1 MAVEIEAKF
10 WVPDLDDLRRRVLAA
25 GGRPVMPRTLEH
37 NERFDASDGRLRR
50 RGEVLRLRR
59 DRQCTL
65 AYKRAL
71 SSAEERS
78 EIEVGIDDLEA
89 ARAVLLGLGF
99 VLIFIYDK
107 YRQVLALDDTLI
119 MLDELPF
126 GSFVEIEGPSLQA
139 IGRCAAALGLDWDRR
154 VSRSYLSIY
163 EAMRQRLGLTCEHA
177 TFEALPAAPAL
188 RPEDLGLP
196 TPSEEDLRP

>member
-1 MAVEIEAKF
+1 MGLETEAKF
-10 WVPDLDDLRRRVLAA
+10 WVPELDDLRRKVLAA
-25 GGRPVMPRTLEH
+25 GGRPLTSRTLEH
-37 NERFDASDGRLRR
+37 NERFDVPDGRLRR
-50 RGEVLRLRR
+50 GGEVLRLRR
-59 DRQCTL
+59 DRECTL
-65 AYKRAL
+65 TYKRAL

-78 EIEVGIDDLEA
+78 EIEVRIDDLEA
-89 ARAVLLGLGF
+89 ARAMLFGLGF

-126 GSFVEIEGPSLQA
+126 GSFAEIEGPSLQA
-139 IGRCAAALGLDWDRR
+139 IGRSAATLGLDWDRR

-163 EAMRQRLGLTCEHA
+163 EALRQRLGLPSEHA
-177 TFEALPAAPAL
+177 TFESLPSAPGL

-196 TPSEEDLRP
+196 TPNE

>member
-1 MAVEIEAKF
+1 MALEIEAKF
-10 WVPDLDDLRRRVLAA
+10 WVPQLDDLRRKVLAA
-25 GGRPVMPRTLEH
+25 GGRPVTSRILEH
-37 NERFDASDGRLRR
+37 NERFDVPDGRLRR
-50 RGEVLRLRR
+50 GGEVLRLRR
-59 DRQCTL
+59 DRECTL
-65 AYKRAL
+65 TYKRAL

-78 EIEVGIDDLEA
+78 EIEVRIDDLEA
-89 ARAVLLGLGF
+89 ARAMLFGLGF

-139 IGRCAAALGLDWDRR
+139 IGRSAAALGLEWDRR

-163 EAMRQRLGLTCEHA
+163 EALRQRLELPDEPA
-177 TFEALPAAPAL
+177 TFECLPSAPEL

-196 TPSEEDLRP
+196 TPNE

>member
-1 MAVEIEAKF
+1 MALEIEAKF
-10 WVPDLDDLRRRVLAA
+10 WVPELDDLRRKVLAA
-25 GGRPVMPRTLEH
+25 GGRPVTSRILEH
-37 NERFDASDGRLRR
+37 NERFDVPEGRLRR
-50 RGEVLRLRR
+50 GGEVLRLRR
-59 DRQCTL
+59 DRECTL
-65 AYKRAL
+65 TYKRAL

-78 EIEVGIDDLEA
+78 EIEVRIDDLEA
-89 ARAVLLGLGF
+89 ARAVLFGLGF

-139 IGRCAAALGLDWDRR
+139 IGRSAAALGLEWDRR

-163 EAMRQRLGLTCEHA
+163 EALRQRLGLPDEHA
-177 TFEALPAAPAL
+177 TFECLPSAPGL

-196 TPSEEDLRP
+196 TPDE

>member
-1 MAVEIEAKF
+1 MALEIEAKF
-10 WVPDLDDLRRRVLAA
+10 WVPELDDLRRKVLAA
-25 GGRPVMPRTLEH
+25 GGRPVTSRILEH
-37 NERFDASDGRLRR
+37 NERFDVPDGRLRR
-50 RGEVLRLRR
+50 GGEVLRLRR
-59 DRQCTL
+59 DRECTL
-65 AYKRAL
+65 TYKRAL

-78 EIEVGIDDLEA
+78 EIEVRIDDLEA
-89 ARAVLLGLGF
+89 ARAVLFGLGF

-139 IGRCAAALGLDWDRR
+139 IGRSAAALGLEWDRR

-163 EAMRQRLGLTCEHA
+163 EALRQRLGLPDEPA
-177 TFEALPAAPAL
+177 TFECLPSAPGL
-188 RPEDLGLP
+188 RPEDLGQP
-196 TPSEEDLRP
+196 TPDE

>member
-1 MAVEIEAKF
+1 MALEIEAKF
-10 WVPDLDDLRRRVLAA
+10 WVPELDDLRRKVLAA
-25 GGRPVMPRTLEH
+25 GGRPLTSRILEH
-37 NERFDASDGRLRR
+37 NERFDAPDGRLRR
-50 RGEVLRLRR
+50 GGEVLRLRR
-59 DRQCTL
+59 DRECTL

-78 EIEVGIDDLEA
+78 EIEVRIDDLEA
-89 ARAVLLGLGF
+89 ARSMLLGLGF

-139 IGRCAAALGLDWDRR
+139 IGRSAAALGLEWDRR

-163 EAMRQRLGLTCEHA
+163 EALRQRLGLPDEHA
-177 TFEALPAAPAL
+177 TFECLPRAPEL

-196 TPSEEDLRP
+196 TPSE

>member
-1 MAVEIEAKF
+1 MGLETEAKF
-10 WVPDLDDLRRRVLAA
+10 WVPELDDLRRKVLAA
-25 GGRPVMPRTLEH
+25 GGRPLTSRTLEH
-37 NERFDASDGRLRR
+37 NERFDVPDGRLRR
-50 RGEVLRLRR
+50 GGEVLRLRR
-59 DRQCTL
+59 DRECTL
-65 AYKRAL
+65 TYKRAL

-78 EIEVGIDDLEA
+78 EIEVRIDDLEA
-89 ARAVLLGLGF
+89 ARAMLFGLGF

-139 IGRCAAALGLDWDRR
+139 IGRSAAALGLDWDRR

-163 EAMRQRLGLTCEHA
+163 EVLRQRLGLPDEHA
-177 TFEALPAAPAL
+177 TFESLASAPEL

-196 TPSEEDLRP
+196 TPNE